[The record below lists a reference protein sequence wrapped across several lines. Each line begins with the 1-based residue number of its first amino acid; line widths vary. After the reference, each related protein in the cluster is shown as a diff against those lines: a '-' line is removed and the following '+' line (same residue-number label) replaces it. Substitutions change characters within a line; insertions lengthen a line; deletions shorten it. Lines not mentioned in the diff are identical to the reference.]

1 MFNISKK
8 YTYLHTII
16 NIIRYETSVITKTRK
31 DEIIKITMIEL
42 YVYIDAFG
50 QTNGPLLIGAFRA

>member
-1 MFNISKK
+1 M
-8 YTYLHTII
+8 YLHMII

-31 DEIIKITMIEL
+31 DEIIKITMMEL
-42 YVYIDAFG
+42 DVYIDAFG